1 MRILNETNIT
11 ALKTALQHTDWQP
24 VYSDPE
30 VHSSFDTF
38 WTIFSSLFS
47 EHCPV
52 TQVRFNKNKHRINAF
67 MNGELL
73 AERNLKLQLQ
83 KTYIS
88 TKQQDDYN
96 NYILQR
102 NKYNSLLRKSKQKYY
117 SDNLNLNIN
126 NSKRTWQL
134 LKDAANLNKSTQN
147 IEKIEKKRH
156 PNNKS
161 YGHC

>member
-1 MRILNETNIT
+1 
-11 ALKTALQHTDWQP
+11 
-24 VYSDPE
+24 
-30 VHSSFDTF
+30 
-38 WTIFSSLFS
+38 
-47 EHCPV
+47 
-52 TQVRFNKNKHRINAF
+52 

-134 LKDAANLNKSTQN
+134 LKGIVQPFELGGETRLIRSDV
-147 IEKIEKKRH
+147 KK
-156 PNNKS
+156 
-161 YGHC
+161 

>member
-11 ALKTALQHTDWQP
+11 ALKTALLHTDWQP

-38 WTIFSSLFS
+38 WTIFSALFS

-52 TQVRFNKNKHRINAF
+52 TQIR
-67 MNGELL
+67 ELL
-73 AERNLKLQLQ
+73 SERNLKLQLQ

-96 NYILQR
+96 NLAYLSR
-102 NKYNSLLRKSKQKYY
+102 
-117 SDNLNLNIN
+117 
-126 NSKRTWQL
+126 
-134 LKDAANLNKSTQN
+134 
-147 IEKIEKKRH
+147 
-156 PNNKS
+156 
-161 YGHC
+161 